1 MPMKK
6 LDRKLVDATGFNPY
20 YHALET
26 ALGET
31 VAIDHENYIDL
42 ASNNYLG
49 LANAGEI
56 KAYAIKMLERY
67 GLSMCGTPVAT
78 GYTELLRN
86 TEAQL
91 ASFIG
96 VADAIVL
103 PSCYQANIG
112 LFDTLADSETVIF
125 VDHYAHSSLIKGIQG
140 SGAKVKPFLH
150 NRAEHLEKCLKHQ
163 KGTQLKLVVTES
175 VFSTEGSLAPLE
187 DIQALCLQYG
197 AIPIVDDSH
206 GIGVLGSQG
215 RGALSHFGLKN
226 YTGLYTA
233 SLGKGMGNI
242 GGVIGGDRD
251 TLDYMRYYCPHL
263 VYSTAVTP
271 VNLGG
276 IAKSIEVVL
285 RDHAMLMERA
295 KTHKETIACALAEAG
310 FPVLP
315 SETLIN
321 SIHTG
326 TAENTFR
333 MAKAFYAE
341 RLLTTPFVEPSVPP
355 NEGKLRLI
363 AGADFSQEAV
373 NTVCERIRRIG
384 AER

>member
-1 MPMKK
+1 MKR
-6 LDRKLVDATGFNPY
+6 LDEKLVDITGFNPY
-20 YHALET
+20 YHALEA
-26 ALGET
+26 ALEET
-31 VAIDHENYIDL
+31 VAIDHEHYIDL

-49 LANAGEI
+49 LANSGEI
-56 KAYAIKMLERY
+56 KAYAIEMLEKY

-78 GYTELLRN
+78 GYTDLLRN

-91 ASFIG
+91 AGFIG
-96 VADAIVL
+96 VEDAIVF
-103 PSCYQANIG
+103 PSCYQANTG

-140 SGAKVKPFLH
+140 SGAKIKPFLH
-150 NRAEHLEKCLKHQ
+150 NRADHLEKCLKHQ
-163 KGTQLKLVVTES
+163 KGNRQMLVVTES
-175 VFSTEGSLAPLE
+175 VFSTEGSLAPLK
-187 DIQALCLQYG
+187 DIQEICLQYG

-215 RGALSHFGLKN
+215 RGALSHFGLEN

-242 GGVIGGDRD
+242 GGVIGGDRA

-263 VYSTAVTP
+263 VYSTAITP
-271 VNLGG
+271 VSLGG
-276 IAKSIEVVL
+276 IAKCMEVVL
-285 RDHAMLMERA
+285 RDHSRLFERA
-295 KTHKETIACALAEAG
+295 KSHKDAIASALTEAG
-310 FPVLP
+310 FQVMP

-326 TAENTFR
+326 TAENTFL
-333 MAKAFYAE
+333 MAKAFYE
-341 RLLTTPFVEPSVPP
+341 EHLLTTPFIEPSVPA

-363 AGADFSQEAV
+363 AGADFSQAAV
-373 NTVCERIRRIG
+373 DTVCQRIRRIG
-384 AER
+384 AKR